1 MKIMAVDYGDA
12 HTGLACCDRTQTL
25 ASPLGVIDERNFQTC
40 VEKVAAAAVEYEV
53 GEVVV
58 GNPINMNGTY
68 GPRSEKCRMFADML
82 QNFLEIPVV
91 MWDERSTTVTAHNMM
106 NDVNKRGKERKKVI
120 DAVAA
125 AVILQNYLDYKANLL
140 AKEKAK
146 KKRSNDEID
155 RLPDVLDIYREDY
168 VFLLDKNGVF
178 THYTTADGRIYDV
191 LYSGFTLNDA
201 SYFPL

>member
-25 ASPLGVIDERNFQTC
+25 ASPIGVIDERNFQTC
-40 VEKVAAAAVEYEV
+40 VEKVAAAVEYEV

-91 MWDERSTTVTAHNMM
+91 MWDERLTTVEADRTMM
-106 NDVNKRGKERKKVI
+106 ETGIRRENRKEYVDMI
-120 DAVAA
+120 A
-125 AVILQNYLDYKANLL
+125 AVFILQGYLDYLSHQ
-140 AKEKAK
+140 KE
-146 KKRSNDEID
+146 SQEN
-155 RLPDVLDIYREDY
+155 
-168 VFLLDKNGVF
+168 
-178 THYTTADGRIYDV
+178 
-191 LYSGFTLNDA
+191 
-201 SYFPL
+201 